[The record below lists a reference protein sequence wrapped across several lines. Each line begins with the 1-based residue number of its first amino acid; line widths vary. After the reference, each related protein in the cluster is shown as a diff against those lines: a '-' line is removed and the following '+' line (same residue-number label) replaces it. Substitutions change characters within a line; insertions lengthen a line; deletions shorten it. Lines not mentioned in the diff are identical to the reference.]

1 MTAVSAPP
9 AAAAAGADTGPST
22 TTVLRSVAALLMG
35 VTFFSIAAGALFT
48 VLGLRLAAEMPA
60 LAGIVMSAYFV
71 GLLVGSLTCARLI
84 DAVGHIRAHAVFAAV
99 AAVATLLHVF
109 EPSLVSW
116 TILRAI
122 TGYCMAGLF
131 MTAESWLNEKAT
143 NRTRGRVMAVYLI
156 ANSGAFGLGPLIVN
170 LGDPRGLEMFVVVAI
185 LLNVALVPVC
195 MTRAGN
201 PRLGH
206 RSSFSMR
213 RLIQASP
220 LGIMGCLAEGL
231 VNGAIYGMGS
241 VYASQLGLSDSQ
253 VSLFF
258 SSMLFGGLFLLFP
271 IGTLSDR
278 FDRRKVLLLLLLA
291 SAGLAVAIAVLGGR
305 SFEGLLVLS
314 FLIGGLIAPIYGLS
328 VAQTNDY
335 LSQDEFVAA
344 SGGLLLAYSLGASL
358 GPLIAAGL
366 MTAVGPYGLW
376 AYVVV
381 VLVALAGFV
390 VYRMAMRAA
399 RPVHEQSL
407 FVAVSETTPVSAS
420 LDPRSAEPDAPE
432 TPDPEMPSGAQRA

>member
-1 MTAVSAPP
+1 MTAPGAP
-9 AAAAAGADTGPST
+9 ADTATVGADAGPGT
-22 TTVLRSVAALLMG
+22 VTVLRSVAALLAG
-35 VTFFSIAAGALFT
+35 VAFFSVAAGALFT
-48 VLGLRLAAEMPA
+48 VLGLRLAESTPA

-71 GLLVGSLTCARLI
+71 GLLMGSVTCARLI
-84 DAVGHIRAHAVFAAV
+84 DGVGHIRAHAVFAAT

-109 EPSLVSW
+109 DASLVTW
-116 TILRAI
+116 TILRAL

-156 ANSGAFGLGPLIVN
+156 ANSGAFGVGPLIVN
-170 LGDPRGLEMFVVVAI
+170 LGDPRGFEIFVIMAV
-185 LLNVALVPVC
+185 LLNVALLPVC

-201 PRLGH
+201 PKLGH
-206 RSSFSMR
+206 RSTFSPR
-213 RLIQASP
+213 RLIKVSP
-220 LGIMGCLAEGL
+220 LGVMGCMAEGL

-241 VYASQLGLSDSQ
+241 VYASRQGLSDAQ

-258 SSMLFGGLFLLFP
+258 SSMLFGGLLLLFP

-291 SAGLAVAIAVLGGR
+291 SAGLAVGIAALGNR
-305 SFEGLLVLS
+305 SVEGLLVLS

-335 LSQDEFVAA
+335 LSQDDFVAA
-344 SGGLLLAYSLGASL
+344 SGGLLLAYSMGASI
-358 GPLIAAGL
+358 GPMIAAGV
-366 MTAVGPYGLW
+366 MTVVGPYGLW

-381 VLVALAGFV
+381 VLLALSGFV
-390 VYRMAMRAA
+390 VYRMRMRAA
-399 RPVHEQSL
+399 RPVREQSL
-407 FVAVSETTPVSAS
+407 FVAVSETTPVSAT
-420 LDPRSAEPDAPE
+420 LDPRSAEPDAPPV
-432 TPDPEMPSGAQRA
+432 PDPEMPPGP